1 MKLQELRISNFKCF
15 GSEPEKISFEELTTI
30 IIGPNGSGKTAI
42 LQALARM
49 FASNP
54 TLRRIRGEDF
64 HVPYGEQENPEER
77 NLFIEADF
85 SLPEAAEASEDS
97 NTIPPCFNHMR
108 LAEDGKILTIRYR
121 LEATMGI
128 DGDIEESLFYIIGK
142 EADGSVKKK
151 HVSRAERNHIAVHYI
166 PAKRD
171 PNDHIQ
177 ASTTSLLGRIIRAI
191 DWSKEDEDFAGIT
204 TGIKDL
210 ISKNSAIENTNKQL
224 SKEWKQLH
232 KGSYFQDAN
241 LVFGLESLE
250 KLRNHVSIEFNPA
263 YATPSID
270 YSFLSDGQKS
280 LLYLSLVTSFIEISR
295 IAMAKKTEAD
305 EQRIDV
311 SKLNPPVF
319 SIIAVEEPENSLSP
333 HYLGR
338 INALLNGISKGDDA
352 QAVITTHSPSMLR
365 RVPPEKIRHTRIGI
379 NRIATVKEISMPPK
393 SEMDAYKYIREGI
406 LSNPEVYFSRFVVLG
421 EGASETIVLPKLFEV
436 AGLPVDENG
445 ITIAQLGGRHVNYMW
460 KLLNDLEI
468 PHATLL
474 DLDLCRHQGGWGRIK
489 YATDQLIK
497 IGKNGGDPNKLPKW
511 NDSNLLNDKKI
522 ENDWLYFMQQNDI
535 FFSQPLDLDFCMI
548 KKYPVAYEIDTAS
561 LTAPDESTCK
571 SVLGKSH
578 EHSEWYSSDD
588 KLLFEDYHKLFKLG
602 SKPAAH
608 FSALSKLDEVSLLK
622 DLPEEYEQLIAS
634 VRSQLEKVYE

>member
-15 GSEPEKISFEELTTI
+15 GPEPEKISFDESTTI

-54 TLRRIRGEDF
+54 ALRRIQRDDF
-64 HVPYGEQENPEER
+64 HVPYDEQEKPAER
-77 NLFIEADF
+77 TLAIEADF
-85 SLPEAAEASEDS
+85 SLPEAAESGKDS

-108 LAEDGKILTIRYR
+108 LTDDGENLIIRYR

-128 DGDIEESLFYIIGK
+128 DGDIEEGLSYIIGT
-142 EADGSVKKK
+142 ETDGSLKQKR
-151 HVSRAERNHIAVHYI
+151 VSRAERNHIAVHYI

-191 DWSKEDEDFAGIT
+191 DWSKEDEEFSGIT
-204 TGIKDL
+204 TDIKEL
-210 ISKNSAIENTNKQL
+210 ISRNTAIGKTNTQL

-232 KGSYFQDAN
+232 KGSYFQDAS

-263 YATPSID
+263 HATPSID
-270 YSFLSDGQKS
+270 YSFLSDGLKS

-295 IAMAKKTEAD
+295 TAMAKTSEED

-338 INALLNGISKGDDA
+338 INALLKGISKGDDA
-352 QAVITTHSPSMLR
+352 QAIVTTHSPSMLR
-365 RVPPEKIRHTRIGI
+365 RVPPEKIRHTRIGA

-421 EGASETIVLPKLFEV
+421 EGASEEIVLPRLFEA

-474 DLDLCRHQGGWGRIK
+474 DLDLCRYYGGWGRIK
-489 YATDQLIK
+489 YAADQLNK
-497 IGKNGGDPNKLPKW
+497 IGIHAGEPDKLPKW
-511 NDSNLLNDKKI
+511 NESNPCNKGHNEEGWLTFLQKKH
-522 ENDWLYFMQQNDI
+522 I
-535 FFSQPLDLDFCMI
+535 FFSEPLDLDFSMVFC
-548 KKYPVAYEIDTAS
+548 YPDAYGIDTES
-561 LTAPDESTCK
+561 LEIPDESTYK
-571 SVLGKSH
+571 SVLGKAH
-578 EHSEWYSSDD
+578 ADTDWYEDD
-588 KLLFEDYHKLFKLG
+588 EAGLFDSYHHLFKLG

-608 FSALSKLDEVSLLK
+608 ISAMANLDGASLLEE
-622 DLPEEYEQLIAS
+622 LPEEYGKLIAC
-634 VRSQLEKVYE
+634 VRLQLEKVFE